1 MRIEIHSRGLDTP
14 RVRAALGI
22 DAVTVG
28 STESFSI
35 FEFSTDSRAD
45 DLELCFEDELA
56 SAMIPLPNG
65 RARWSFQLSA
75 ELDRLPDLTRLRAL
89 LSERAPWYANE
100 TSEVEWGSVMHF
112 ERRLARSLGEDMAQL
127 RDASPTAHA
136 RDIRARVLLV
146 QGMRD
151 RRVSP
156 EHLRATRRA
165 LDEAGIAYDGY
176 FPSDET
182 HGFYGE
188 ESRRKYY
195 ESVLRFLDRNLAR

>member
-1 MRIEIHSRGLDTP
+1 MAAVSEPDLYRCVIGMAGPYDLPTIYRWGDTQ
-14 RVRAALGI
+14 RS
-22 DAVTVG
+22 DW
-28 STESFSI
+28 
-35 FEFSTDSRAD
+35 
-45 DLELCFEDELA
+45 
-56 SAMIPLPNG
+56 G
-65 RARWSFQLSA
+65 RA
-75 ELDRLPDLTRLRAL
+75 
-89 LSERAPWYANE
+89 Y
-100 TSEVEWGSVMHF
+100 
-112 ERRLARSLGEDMAQL
+112 LARSLGEDMAQL

-156 EHLRATRRA
+156 EHLRAMRRA
-165 LDEAGIAYDGY
+165 LDEVGIAYDGY